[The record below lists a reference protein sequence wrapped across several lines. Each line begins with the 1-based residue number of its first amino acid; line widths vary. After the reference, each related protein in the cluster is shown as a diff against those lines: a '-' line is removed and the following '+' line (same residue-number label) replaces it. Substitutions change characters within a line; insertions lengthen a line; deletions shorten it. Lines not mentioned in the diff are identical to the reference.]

1 MRHHPSTVADP
12 LTGTIIAF
20 LRDIGLEVTASP
32 VPDGSFLPGIAVR
45 DGGLLVDD
53 AALAYPGDLLH
64 EAGHL
69 AVLPP
74 EARRRFGDPEAS
86 VGLDLSQLEIQAI
99 AWSYAAALHL
109 QLDPAVVF
117 HDGGYR
123 GHARGLLQGFAL
135 GVYIG
140 VSGLADAGLTVTAAD
155 AREPDVRPYPAMT
168 TWLRE

>member
-1 MRHHPSTVADP
+1 MTFADP
-12 LTGTIIAF
+12 LSRTIVAF

-32 VPDGSFLPGIAVR
+32 IPDGCFLPGILVC
-45 DGGLLVDD
+45 DGGLLVDEGV
-53 AALAYPGDLLH
+53 LAYPGDLLH

-74 EARRRFGDPEAS
+74 DARRRFCDQGAGF
-86 VGLDLSQLEIQAI
+86 GLDLSQLEIQAI

-109 QLDPAVVF
+109 KLDPAVVF

-123 GHARGLLQGFAL
+123 GRAGGLLQSFAL

-140 VSGLADAGLTVTAAD
+140 VSGLAEAGLTVTVAD
-155 AREPDVRPYPAMT
+155 ARERDVRPYPVMT
-168 TWLRE
+168 SWLRE